1 MMATFNSEP
10 GRTAKW
16 ALIIGAWL
24 ATAGLALAGNGN
36 TNGFAARAKAEFH
49 RTQQQFQSNTNDT
62 TAAWEFARACFNY
75 ADFATNDDEHATVA
89 QQGIAACRQA
99 LAIESDSAP
108 AHYYLGQNLG
118 QLARTETLGA
128 LKIVGEM
135 EQEYKTA
142 AKLDGQFD
150 YAGPE
155 RSLGLLYR
163 DAPGW
168 PMSIG
173 SRRKAR
179 DWLEQAEKLAPGY
192 PENHL
197 NLAESFLQ
205 WHERAAAER
214 ELKELDALWPIAR
227 KKLTGPAWE
236 QSWSDWSAR
245 REALRKRLGETAKP
259 AEPPKNE
266 H

>member
-1 MMATFNSEP
+1 MATFNSQLE
-10 GRTAKW
+10 RAANW
-16 ALIIGAWL
+16 ALVFGILLAIGSS
-24 ATAGLALAGNGN
+24 ALANDGD
-36 TNGFAARAKAEFH
+36 TNDFAAIARAEFY
-49 RTQQQFQSNTNDT
+49 RTQQQFQSNTNDA
-62 TAAWEFARACFNY
+62 TAAWEFARACFDF
-75 ADFATNDDEHATVA
+75 ADFATNDAEHAA
-89 QQGIAACRQA
+89 IALQGIAACRQA
-99 LAIESDSAP
+99 IARAPKSAQ
-108 AHYYLGQNLG
+108 AHYYLGQDLG

-128 LKIVGEM
+128 LKIVKEM
-135 EQEYKTA
+135 EREYKTA
-142 AKLDGQFD
+142 IKLDGHID

-163 DAPGW
+163 DAPDW

-179 DWLEQAEKLAPGY
+179 DWLAQAEKLAPEY

-214 ELKELDALWPIAR
+214 ELQELDALWPAAR

-236 QSWSDWSAR
+236 RSWADWSAR
-245 REALRKRLGETAKP
+245 REALRKNLGETSKP
-259 AEPPKNE
+259 AEPSKDS